1 MDCKNVIA
9 RSEATKQ
16 SIFHSSLFILPILA
30 FCASF
35 ALADDDFDLPDDVQ
49 KAEVPANAEEITDG
63 PVNFAPIEET
73 TTSEPAPANNSPEN
87 ISSKKVA
94 PAASAKSDSSY
105 KEKKKRTPLNSK
117 SAKAIADSYLP
128 PPPEEPPVTA
138 KPAVKSESKPKVEQ
152 KAPVAEASVTDVPA
166 AFKEH
171 LIPEELDRPLRVG
184 IYTGVKE
191 LFLKYQGETVRVT
204 PHGNMVR
211 FEADGNST
219 EDIAHEFN
227 SEDGGCL
234 AVAADKK
241 SLGKACYPGSI
252 MFRNTNGKLDAI
264 NSVDVEDYLRGV
276 IPYEI
281 GKLDSSRI
289 EALKAQAVA
298 ARTYAYKHFNS
309 RESVGFDV
317 YADTKDQVYKG
328 LESATPLTDAAV
340 KATAGVVMTYGGEFI
355 IAYYHSTCGG
365 VTETLATWNRADLP
379 YLKSVPDMRPNGKPW
394 CDESSY
400 IKWERRFADKEIAK
414 LFKTN
419 ATEAKA
425 VFGSTNG
432 KDFKK
437 VKSIKIK
444 DKLKS
449 GRIMTLRVETDKG
462 YFDVLTDRTRWLFKK
477 AGTILPSSFFTVK
490 KEGKEWVVTG
500 TGFGHGVGMC
510 QMGVR
515 ARAQAGQSYQEILS
529 HYYQGITLEKF
540 DR

>member
-16 SIFHSSLFILPILA
+16 SIFHSSLFILPILV

-35 ALADDDFDLPDDVQ
+35 AFADYDFDLPDDVQ
-49 KAEVPANAEEITDG
+49 KAEVPASVEDVADI
-63 PVNFAPIEET
+63 PVNFAPIEAT
-73 TTSEPAPANNSPEN
+73 STTSEPE
-87 ISSKKVA
+87 SSDKT
-94 PAASAKSDSSY
+94 SA
-105 KEKKKRTPLNSK
+105 T
-117 SAKAIADSYLP
+117 ADSLDGFRRHDSGSWNT
-128 PPPEEPPVTA
+128 EETSQD
-138 KPAVKSESKPKVEQ
+138 KPA
-152 KAPVAEASVTDVPA
+152 T
-166 AFKEH
+166 FKEH
-171 LIPEELDRPLRVG
+171 PIPEELNRPLRVG
-184 IYTGVKE
+184 IFTGVKE
-191 LFLKYQGETVRVT
+191 LYFKYQGETVHVT
-204 PHGNMVR
+204 VSRNKVK
-211 FEADGNST
+211 FEAGGNST
-219 EDIAHEFN
+219 EDISREFN
-227 SEDGGCL
+227 SDEGGCL
-234 AVAADKK
+234 AVAADSKT
-241 SLGKACYPGSI
+241 LGKACYPGSI
-252 MFRNTNGKLDAI
+252 LFRNTNGKLDAI

-276 IPYEI
+276 VPYEI

-340 KATAGVVMTYGGEFI
+340 KATAGVVMTYGGDFI

-365 VTETLATWNRADLP
+365 ITETLATWNRADLP
-379 YLKSVPDMRPNGKPW
+379 YLKSVPDRRPNGKPW

-400 IKWERRFADKEIAK
+400 TTWERRFADKKIVK
-414 LFKTN
+414 LFKAN
-419 ATEAKA
+419 ASEAKA
-425 VFGSTNG
+425 TFSSANG
-432 KDFKK
+432 ADFKK
-437 VKSIKIK
+437 IKSIKIK

-462 YFDVLTDRTRWLFKK
+462 HFDVLTDRTRWLFKK

-490 KEGKEWVVTG
+490 KEGREWVLTG

>member
-1 MDCKNVIA
+1 MSKLP
-9 RSEATKQ
+9 
-16 SIFHSSLFILPILA
+16 LF
-30 FCASF
+30 F
-35 ALADDDFDLPDDVQ
+35 ALTLGISAAFADDDFDLPDDVQ
-49 KAEVPANAEEITDG
+49 QAEVPASAEDVPEG

-73 TTSEPAPANNSPEN
+73 TTSEPAPADNSSEEN
-87 ISSKKVA
+87 VPAKIA
-94 PAASAKSDSSY
+94 PAKSETSQKD
-105 KEKKKRTPLNSK
+105 KMKRTPLNNR
-117 SAKAIADSYLP
+117 SAKDIVDSYLP
-128 PPPEEPPVTA
+128 PPPPEEPPATA
-138 KPAVKSESKPKVEQ
+138 KPAVQSENSPKVDQ
-152 KAPVAEASVTDVPA
+152 NAQAIDTPA

-171 LIPEELDRPLRVG
+171 LIPEDLDRPLRVA
-184 IYTGVKE
+184 IFTGVKE
-191 LFLKYQGETVRVT
+191 LYIKYQGETVRVT
-204 PHGNMVR
+204 PRGNMVR

-227 SEDGGCL
+227 SEDNSCL
-234 AVAADKK
+234 AVAPDTK
-241 SLGKACYPGSI
+241 SLGKACYPGSV

-276 IPYEI
+276 VPYEI

-298 ARTYAYKHFNS
+298 ARTYAYKHMGS
-309 RESVGFDV
+309 REGMGFDV

-328 LESATPLTDAAV
+328 LESATPWTDAAV

-355 IAYYHSTCGG
+355 TAYYHSTCGG

-379 YLKSVPDMRPNGKPW
+379 YLKSLPDKRPNGKPW

-400 IKWERRFADKEIAK
+400 IKWERRYADKEIVK
-414 LFKTN
+414 LFKAN
-419 ATEAKA
+419 VTEAKA
-425 VFGSTNG
+425 TFSTANG

-437 VKSIKIK
+437 VKSIAIK

-449 GRIMTLRVETDKG
+449 GRILTLRVETDKG
-462 YFDVLTDRTRWLFKK
+462 HFDIQTDRTRWLFKK

-490 KEGKEWVVTG
+490 KEGKEWVLTG

>member
-1 MDCKNVIA
+1 MSFKLP
-9 RSEATKQ
+9 
-16 SIFHSSLFILPILA
+16 LFFALTFGI
-30 FCASF
+30 SF

-49 KAEVPANAEEITDG
+49 SAEVPATVEDIPEG

-73 TTSEPAPANNSPEN
+73 TTGTEN
-87 ISSKKVA
+87 TADTASSKKANVKTES
-94 PAASAKSDSSY
+94 PKAKEPVPQA
-105 KEKKKRTPLNSK
+105 KQNKPLPVKNK
-117 SAKAIADSYLP
+117 SAKDIADSYLP
-128 PPPEEPPVTA
+128 PMPEAPAVPA
-138 KPAVKSESKPKVEQ
+138 KPATPAK
-152 KAPVAEASVTDVPA
+152 PA
-166 AFKEH
+166 ATTVTSSATNDTVRFEDMQ
-171 LIPEELDRPLRVG
+171 IPEDLNRPLRVG
-184 IYTGVKE
+184 IFTGVKE
-191 LFLKYQGETVRVT
+191 LYINYQGVT
-204 PHGNMVR
+204 PRGNMVR

-234 AVAADKK
+234 AVAPDKK
-241 SLGKACYPGSI
+241 SLGRACYPGSV
-252 MFRNTNGKLDAI
+252 MFRTTNGKLDAI

-309 RESVGFDV
+309 RESMGFDV

-379 YLKSVPDMRPNGKPW
+379 YLKSVPDKRPNGKPW

-400 IKWERRFADKEIAK
+400 TKWERRFADKEIAK

-425 VFGSTNG
+425 TFSTADG

-444 DKLKS
+444 DNLKS
-449 GRIMTLRVETDKG
+449 GRILTLRVETDKG
-462 YFDVLTDRTRWLFKK
+462 HFDVQTDRTRWLFKK

-490 KEGKEWVVTG
+490 KEGKEWVLTG

-540 DR
+540 ER

>member
-16 SIFHSSLFILPILA
+16 SIFHSSLFILPILV

-35 ALADDDFDLPDDVQ
+35 AFADYDFDLPDDVQ
-49 KAEVPANAEEITDG
+49 KAEVPASVEDVADI
-63 PVNFAPIEET
+63 PVNFAPIEAT
-73 TTSEPAPANNSPEN
+73 STTSEPE
-87 ISSKKVA
+87 
-94 PAASAKSDSSY
+94 SSY
-105 KEKKKRTPLNSK
+105 KT
-117 SAKAIADSYLP
+117 SATADSLDGFRRHDSGSWNT
-128 PPPEEPPVTA
+128 EETSQD
-138 KPAVKSESKPKVEQ
+138 KPA
-152 KAPVAEASVTDVPA
+152 T
-166 AFKEH
+166 FKEH
-171 LIPEELDRPLRVG
+171 PIPEELNRPLRVG
-184 IYTGVKE
+184 IFTGVKE
-191 LFLKYQGETVRVT
+191 LYFKYQGETVHVT
-204 PHGNMVR
+204 VSRNKVK
-211 FEADGNST
+211 FEAGGNST
-219 EDIAHEFN
+219 EDISREFN
-227 SEDGGCL
+227 SDEGGCL
-234 AVAADKK
+234 AVAADTKT
-241 SLGKACYPGSI
+241 LGKACYPGSI
-252 MFRNTNGKLDAI
+252 LFRNTNGKLDAI

-276 IPYEI
+276 VPYEI

-365 VTETLATWNRADLP
+365 ITETLATWNRADLP
-379 YLKSVPDMRPNGKPW
+379 YLKSVPDRRPNGKPW

-400 IKWERRFADKEIAK
+400 TTWERRFADKKIVK
-414 LFKTN
+414 LFKAN
-419 ATEAKA
+419 ASEAKA
-425 VFGSTNG
+425 TFSSANG
-432 KDFKK
+432 ADFKK
-437 VKSIKIK
+437 IKSIKIK

-462 YFDVLTDRTRWLFKK
+462 HFDVLTDRTRWLFKK

-490 KEGKEWVVTG
+490 KEGKEWVLTG

>member
-49 KAEVPANAEEITDG
+49 KAEVPANAEDIPEG
-63 PVNFAPIEET
+63 PINFAPIEET
-73 TTSEPAPANNSPEN
+73 TTSEPAPASNRPEN
-87 ISSKKVA
+87 VNSKNINSRKIA
-94 PAASAKSDSSY
+94 PTTSAKSDTSY
-105 KEKKKRTPLNSK
+105 KEKKTHTPLNNR
-117 SAKAIADSYLP
+117 SAKAIVDSYLP
-128 PPPEEPPVTA
+128 VADEP
-138 KPAVKSESKPKVEQ
+138 
-152 KAPVAEASVTDVPA
+152 VTDVPA
-166 AFKEH
+166 TFKEH
-171 LIPEELDRPLRVG
+171 LIPEELNRPLRVG

-191 LFLKYQGETVRVT
+191 LYLKYQGETVRVT

-379 YLKSVPDMRPNGKPW
+379 YLKSVPDKRPNGKPW

-414 LFKTN
+414 LFKAN
-419 ATEAKA
+419 ANEAKA

>member
-16 SIFHSSLFILPILA
+16 SIFHSSLFILPILV

-35 ALADDDFDLPDDVQ
+35 AFADYDFDLPDDVQ
-49 KAEVPANAEEITDG
+49 KAEVPASVEDVADI
-63 PVNFAPIEET
+63 PVNFAPIEATST
-73 TTSEPAPANNSPEN
+73 TCEPESSDKTSA
-87 ISSKKVA
+87 
-94 PAASAKSDSSY
+94 
-105 KEKKKRTPLNSK
+105 T
-117 SAKAIADSYLP
+117 ADSLDGFRRHDSGSWNT
-128 PPPEEPPVTA
+128 EETSQD
-138 KPAVKSESKPKVEQ
+138 KPA
-152 KAPVAEASVTDVPA
+152 T
-166 AFKEH
+166 FKEH
-171 LIPEELDRPLRVG
+171 PIPEELNRPLRVG
-184 IYTGVKE
+184 IFTGVKE
-191 LFLKYQGETVRVT
+191 LYFKYQGETVHVT
-204 PHGNMVR
+204 VSRNKVK
-211 FEADGNST
+211 FEAGGNST
-219 EDIAHEFN
+219 EDISREFN
-227 SEDGGCL
+227 SDEGGCL
-234 AVAADKK
+234 AVAADTKT
-241 SLGKACYPGSI
+241 LGKACYPGSI
-252 MFRNTNGKLDAI
+252 LFRNTNGKLDVI

-276 IPYEI
+276 VPYEI

-365 VTETLATWNRADLP
+365 ITETLATWNRADLP
-379 YLKSVPDMRPNGKPW
+379 YLKSVPDRRPNGKPW
-394 CDESSY
+394 CNESSY
-400 IKWERRFADKEIAK
+400 TTWERRFADKKIVK
-414 LFKTN
+414 LFKAN
-419 ATEAKA
+419 ASEAKA
-425 VFGSTNG
+425 TFSSANG
-432 KDFKK
+432 ADFKK
-437 VKSIKIK
+437 IKSIKIK

-462 YFDVLTDRTRWLFKK
+462 HFDVLTDRTRWLFKK
-477 AGTILPSSFFTVK
+477 VGTILPSSFFTVK
-490 KEGKEWVVTG
+490 KEGKEWVLTG

>member
-1 MDCKNVIA
+1 MSFKVPL
-9 RSEATKQ
+9 
-16 SIFHSSLFILPILA
+16 IFA
-30 FCASF
+30 FTLGFSA

-49 KAEVPANAEEITDG
+49 KTEVPANAEDISDG
-63 PVNFAPIEET
+63 PVNFAPIEATTTE
-73 TTSEPAPANNSPEN
+73 TTSEAPA
-87 ISSKKVA
+87 K
-94 PAASAKSDSSY
+94 
-105 KEKKKRTPLNSK
+105 PLPVKNK
-117 SAKAIADSYLP
+117 SAKDIAKSYLP
-128 PPPEEPPVTA
+128 PVPEEKPVQGG
-138 KPAVKSESKPKVEQ
+138 KHPLKQVQGDV
-152 KAPVAEASVTDVPA
+152 SVQNPNEEDKPA
-166 AFKEH
+166 AFKAH
-171 LIPEELDRPLRVG
+171 QIPDDLDRPLRVG
-184 IYTGVKE
+184 IFTGVKE
-191 LFLKYQGETVRVT
+191 LYLKYQGETVHVT
-204 PHGNMVR
+204 PHGKMVR

-241 SLGKACYPGSI
+241 SLGRACYPGSV
-252 MFRNTNGKLDAI
+252 MFRTTNGKLDAI

-309 RESVGFDV
+309 RESMGFDV
-317 YADTKDQVYKG
+317 FADTKDQVYKG

-340 KATAGVVMTYGGEFI
+340 KATTGVVMTYGGEFI

-365 VTETLATWNRADLP
+365 VTETLATWNRPDVP
-379 YLKSVPDMRPNGKPW
+379 YLHSKPDLRPNGKPW

-400 IKWERRFADKEIAK
+400 IKWERRFADKEIVK
-414 LFKTN
+414 LLKAN
-419 ATEAKA
+419 AVEAKA
-425 VFGSTNG
+425 TFSVATG

-444 DKLKS
+444 DKLNS

-462 YFDVLTDRTRWLFKK
+462 HFDVLTDRTRWLFKK
-477 AGTILPSSFFTVK
+477 AGTILPSSFFTIK
-490 KEGKEWVVTG
+490 KEGKEWVLTG

-540 DR
+540 ER

>member
-1 MDCKNVIA
+1 MSFKLPL
-9 RSEATKQ
+9 
-16 SIFHSSLFILPILA
+16 IFAFTLGISSA
-30 FCASF
+30 F
-35 ALADDDFDLPDDVQ
+35 ADDDFDLPDDVQ
-49 KAEVPANAEEITDG
+49 KAEVPANAEDITDA
-63 PVNFAPIEET
+63 PVNFAPIEATTTE
-73 TTSEPAPANNSPEN
+73 TTSEAPAKPFPVKN
-87 ISSKKVA
+87 
-94 PAASAKSDSSY
+94 
-105 KEKKKRTPLNSK
+105 K
-117 SAKAIADSYLP
+117 SAKDIAESYLP
-128 PPPEEPPVTA
+128 PIPEE
-138 KPAVKSESKPKVEQ
+138 KPAQGGKQTLKQVQ
-152 KAPVAEASVTDVPA
+152 GDVRGQDQDDGDKPA
-166 AFKEH
+166 AFKAH
-171 LIPEELDRPLRVG
+171 QIPEDLDRPLRVG

-191 LFLKYQGETVRVT
+191 LYLKYQGETVRVT
-204 PHGNMVR
+204 PHGKMVR

-252 MFRNTNGKLDAI
+252 MFRTTNGKLDAI

-309 RESVGFDV
+309 RESMGFDV
-317 YADTKDQVYKG
+317 FADTKDQVYKG

-340 KATAGVVMTYGGEFI
+340 KATAGVVMTYDDEFI

-365 VTETLATWNRADLP
+365 VTETLATWNRPDVP
-379 YLKSVPDMRPNGKPW
+379 YLQSKPDKRPNGKPW

-400 IKWERRFADKEIAK
+400 IKWERRFADKEIVK
-414 LFKTN
+414 LFKAN
-419 ATEAKA
+419 AVEAKA
-425 VFGSTNG
+425 TFSAATG

-477 AGTILPSSFFTVK
+477 AGTILPSSFFTIK
-490 KEGKEWVVTG
+490 KEGKEWVLTG

-540 DR
+540 ER

>member
-49 KAEVPANAEEITDG
+49 KAEVPASAEEITDG

-138 KPAVKSESKPKVEQ
+138 KPAVKSESKPKGEQ

-379 YLKSVPDMRPNGKPW
+379 YLKSVPDMRPNGKLW

-414 LFKTN
+414 LFKAN

-462 YFDVLTDRTRWLFKK
+462 FFDVLTDRTRWLFKK

>member
-16 SIFHSSLFILPILA
+16 SIFHSSLFILPILV

-35 ALADDDFDLPDDVQ
+35 AFADYDFDLPDDVQ
-49 KAEVPANAEEITDG
+49 KAEVPASVEDVADI
-63 PVNFAPIEET
+63 PVNFAPIEAT
-73 TTSEPAPANNSPEN
+73 STTSEPE
-87 ISSKKVA
+87 SSDKT
-94 PAASAKSDSSY
+94 SA
-105 KEKKKRTPLNSK
+105 T
-117 SAKAIADSYLP
+117 ADSLDGFRRHDSGSWNT
-128 PPPEEPPVTA
+128 EETSQD
-138 KPAVKSESKPKVEQ
+138 KPA
-152 KAPVAEASVTDVPA
+152 T
-166 AFKEH
+166 FKEH
-171 LIPEELDRPLRVG
+171 PIPEELNRPLRVG
-184 IYTGVKE
+184 IFTGVKE
-191 LFLKYQGETVRVT
+191 LYFKYQGETVHVT
-204 PHGNMVR
+204 VSRNKVK
-211 FEADGNST
+211 FEAGGNST
-219 EDIAHEFN
+219 EDISREFN
-227 SEDGGCL
+227 SDEGGCL
-234 AVAADKK
+234 AVAADTKT
-241 SLGKACYPGSI
+241 LGKACYPGSI
-252 MFRNTNGKLDAI
+252 LFRNTNGKLDAI

-276 IPYEI
+276 VPYEI

-340 KATAGVVMTYGGEFI
+340 KATAGVVMTYGGDFI

-365 VTETLATWNRADLP
+365 ITETLATWNRADLP
-379 YLKSVPDMRPNGKPW
+379 YLKSVPDRRPNGKPW
-394 CDESSY
+394 CDGSSY
-400 IKWERRFADKEIAK
+400 TTWERRFADKKIVK
-414 LFKTN
+414 LFKAN
-419 ATEAKA
+419 ASEAKA
-425 VFGSTNG
+425 TFSSANG
-432 KDFKK
+432 ADFKK
-437 VKSIKIK
+437 IKSIKIK

-462 YFDVLTDRTRWLFKK
+462 HFDVLTDRTRWLFKK

-490 KEGKEWVVTG
+490 KEGREWVLTG

>member
-1 MDCKNVIA
+1 MFKREKMDCKKHNLA
-9 RSEATKQ
+9 AFMLETMRKSNPFFFFP
-16 SIFHSSLFILPILA
+16 IFI

-35 ALADDDFDLPDDVQ
+35 AFADDDFDLPDDVQ
-49 KAEVPANAEEITDG
+49 KAEVPANAEDIPEG
-63 PVNFAPIEET
+63 PINFAPIEET
-73 TTSEPAPANNSPEN
+73 TTSEPAPASNRPEN
-87 ISSKKVA
+87 VNSRKIA
-94 PAASAKSDSSY
+94 PATSAKSDTSY
-105 KEKKKRTPLNSK
+105 KEKKTHTPLNNR
-117 SAKAIADSYLP
+117 SAKAIVDSYLP
-128 PPPEEPPVTA
+128 VADEP
-138 KPAVKSESKPKVEQ
+138 
-152 KAPVAEASVTDVPA
+152 VTDVPA
-166 AFKEH
+166 TFKEH

-191 LFLKYQGETVRVT
+191 LYLKYQGETVRVT

-309 RESVGFDV
+309 RETVGFDV

-379 YLKSVPDMRPNGKPW
+379 YLKSVPDKRPNGKPW

-400 IKWERRFADKEIAK
+400 IKWERRFTDKEIAK
-414 LFKTN
+414 LFKAN
-419 ATEAKA
+419 ANEAKA

>member
-16 SIFHSSLFILPILA
+16 SIFHSSLFILPILV

-35 ALADDDFDLPDDVQ
+35 AFADYDFDLPDDVQ
-49 KAEVPANAEEITDG
+49 KAEVPASVEDVADI
-63 PVNFAPIEET
+63 PVNFAPIEAT
-73 TTSEPAPANNSPEN
+73 STTSEPE
-87 ISSKKVA
+87 SSDKT
-94 PAASAKSDSSY
+94 SA
-105 KEKKKRTPLNSK
+105 T
-117 SAKAIADSYLP
+117 ADSLDGFRRHDSGSWNT
-128 PPPEEPPVTA
+128 EETSQD
-138 KPAVKSESKPKVEQ
+138 KPA
-152 KAPVAEASVTDVPA
+152 T
-166 AFKEH
+166 FKEH
-171 LIPEELDRPLRVG
+171 PIPEELNRPLRVG
-184 IYTGVKE
+184 IFTGVKE
-191 LFLKYQGETVRVT
+191 LYFKYQGETVHVT
-204 PHGNMVR
+204 VSRNKVK
-211 FEADGNST
+211 FEAGGNST
-219 EDIAHEFN
+219 EDISREFN
-227 SEDGGCL
+227 SDEGGCL
-234 AVAADKK
+234 AVAADTKT
-241 SLGKACYPGSI
+241 LGKACYPGSI
-252 MFRNTNGKLDAI
+252 LFRNTNGKLDAI

-276 IPYEI
+276 VPYEI

-328 LESATPLTDAAV
+328 IESATPLTDAAV
-340 KATAGVVMTYGGEFI
+340 KATAGVVMTYGGDFI

-365 VTETLATWNRADLP
+365 ITETLATWNRADLP
-379 YLKSVPDMRPNGKPW
+379 YLKSVPDRRPNGKPW

-400 IKWERRFADKEIAK
+400 TTWERRFADKKIVK
-414 LFKTN
+414 LFKAN
-419 ATEAKA
+419 ASEAKA
-425 VFGSTNG
+425 TFSSANG
-432 KDFKK
+432 ADFKK
-437 VKSIKIK
+437 IKSIKIK

-462 YFDVLTDRTRWLFKK
+462 HFDVLTDRTRWLFKK

-490 KEGKEWVVTG
+490 KEGREWVLTG

>member
-16 SIFHSSLFILPILA
+16 SIFHSSLFILPILV

-35 ALADDDFDLPDDVQ
+35 AFADYDFDLPDDVQ
-49 KAEVPANAEEITDG
+49 KAEVPASVEDVADI
-63 PVNFAPIEET
+63 PVNFAPIEAT
-73 TTSEPAPANNSPEN
+73 STTSEPE
-87 ISSKKVA
+87 SSDKT
-94 PAASAKSDSSY
+94 SA
-105 KEKKKRTPLNSK
+105 T
-117 SAKAIADSYLP
+117 ADSLDGFRRHDSGSWNT
-128 PPPEEPPVTA
+128 EETSQD
-138 KPAVKSESKPKVEQ
+138 KPA
-152 KAPVAEASVTDVPA
+152 T
-166 AFKEH
+166 FKEH
-171 LIPEELDRPLRVG
+171 PIPEELNRPLRVG
-184 IYTGVKE
+184 IFTGVKE
-191 LFLKYQGETVRVT
+191 LYFKYQGETVHVT
-204 PHGNMVR
+204 VSRNKVK
-211 FEADGNST
+211 FEAGGNST
-219 EDIAHEFN
+219 EDISREFN
-227 SEDGGCL
+227 SDEGGCL
-234 AVAADKK
+234 AVAADTKT
-241 SLGKACYPGSI
+241 LGKACYPGSI
-252 MFRNTNGKLDAI
+252 LFRNTNGKLDAI

-276 IPYEI
+276 VPYEI

-365 VTETLATWNRADLP
+365 ITETLATWNRADLP
-379 YLKSVPDMRPNGKPW
+379 YLKSVPDRRPNGKPW

-400 IKWERRFADKEIAK
+400 TTWERRFADKKIVK
-414 LFKTN
+414 LFKAN
-419 ATEAKA
+419 ASEAKA
-425 VFGSTNG
+425 TFSSANG
-432 KDFKK
+432 ADFKK
-437 VKSIKIK
+437 IKSIKITE
-444 DKLKS
+444 KLKS

-462 YFDVLTDRTRWLFKK
+462 HFDVLTDRTRWLFKK

-490 KEGKEWVVTG
+490 KDGREWVLTG

>member
-9 RSEATKQ
+9 S
-16 SIFHSSLFILPILA
+16 LPILA

-49 KAEVPANAEEITDG
+49 KAEVPASAEEITDG

-340 KATAGVVMTYGGEFI
+340 KATAGVVMTYDGEFI

-379 YLKSVPDMRPNGKPW
+379 YLKSVPDMRPNGK
-394 CDESSY
+394 
-400 IKWERRFADKEIAK
+400 RFADKEIAK
-414 LFKTN
+414 LFKAN
-419 ATEAKA
+419 VTEAKA

-515 ARAQAGQSYQEILS
+515 APGNHSGKIRSVKRWKAPPTSRCSL
-529 HYYQGITLEKF
+529 
-540 DR
+540 

>member
-1 MDCKNVIA
+1 MSFKYP
-9 RSEATKQ
+9 
-16 SIFHSSLFILPILA
+16 LFFA
-30 FCASF
+30 FTLGISVAF
-35 ALADDDFDLPDDVQ
+35 ADDDFDLPDDVQ
-49 KAEVPANAEEITDG
+49 KAEVPASVEDIADG
-63 PVNFAPIEET
+63 PINFAPIEAT
-73 TTSEPAPANNSPEN
+73 TTSEPVSQVEKN
-87 ISSKKVA
+87 IRD
-94 PAASAKSDSSY
+94 DSSTKGQDHNGK
-105 KEKKKRTPLNSK
+105 KESSTTAAKKSPLQNQ
-117 SAKAIADSYLP
+117 
-128 PPPEEPPVTA
+128 
-138 KPAVKSESKPKVEQ
+138 EQ
-152 KAPVAEASVTDVPA
+152 DKPA

-171 LIPEELDRPLRVG
+171 QIPEELNRPLRVG
-184 IYTGVKE
+184 IFTGVKE
-191 LFLKYQGETVRVT
+191 LFFKFQGETVHVT
-204 PHGNMVR
+204 ATKNKVK
-211 FEADGNST
+211 FEAGGNST
-219 EDIAHEFN
+219 EDISREFN

-234 AVAADKK
+234 AVAPDTKT
-241 SLGKACYPGSI
+241 LGKACYPGSLL
-252 MFRNTNGKLDAI
+252 FRNTNGKLDVV

-276 IPYEI
+276 VPYEI

-309 RESVGFDV
+309 RESMGFDV
-317 YADTKDQVYKG
+317 FADTKDQVYKG

-365 VTETLATWNRADLP
+365 ITETLATWNREDLP
-379 YLKSVPDMRPNGKPW
+379 YLKSVPDKRPDGKPW

-414 LFKTN
+414 LFKSN
-419 ATEAKA
+419 VSEAKA
-425 VFGSTNG
+425 TFSEPKGA
-432 KDFKK
+432 DFKK

-449 GRIMTLRVETDKG
+449 GRILTLRVETDKG
-462 YFDVLTDRTRWLFKK
+462 HFDVLTDRTRWLFKK

-490 KEGKEWVVTG
+490 KDGKEWVLTG

>member
-16 SIFHSSLFILPILA
+16 SIFHSSLFILPILV

-35 ALADDDFDLPDDVQ
+35 AFADYDFDLPDDVQ
-49 KAEVPANAEEITDG
+49 KAEVPASVEDVADI
-63 PVNFAPIEET
+63 PVNFAPIEAT
-73 TTSEPAPANNSPEN
+73 STTSEPE
-87 ISSKKVA
+87 SSDKT
-94 PAASAKSDSSY
+94 SA
-105 KEKKKRTPLNSK
+105 T
-117 SAKAIADSYLP
+117 ADSLDGFRRHDSGSWNT
-128 PPPEEPPVTA
+128 EETSQD
-138 KPAVKSESKPKVEQ
+138 KPA
-152 KAPVAEASVTDVPA
+152 T
-166 AFKEH
+166 FKEH
-171 LIPEELDRPLRVG
+171 TIPEELNRPLRVG
-184 IYTGVKE
+184 IFTGVKE
-191 LFLKYQGETVRVT
+191 LYFKYQGETVHVT
-204 PHGNMVR
+204 VSRNKVK
-211 FEADGNST
+211 FEAGGNST
-219 EDIAHEFN
+219 EDISREFN
-227 SEDGGCL
+227 SDEGGCL
-234 AVAADKK
+234 AVAADTKT
-241 SLGKACYPGSI
+241 LGKACYPGSI
-252 MFRNTNGKLDAI
+252 LFRNTNGKLDAI

-276 IPYEI
+276 VPYEI

-340 KATAGVVMTYGGEFI
+340 KATAGVVMTYGGDFI

-365 VTETLATWNRADLP
+365 ITETLATWNRADLP
-379 YLKSVPDMRPNGKPW
+379 YLKSVPDRRPNGKPW

-400 IKWERRFADKEIAK
+400 TTWERRFADKKIVK
-414 LFKTN
+414 LFKAN
-419 ATEAKA
+419 ASEAKA
-425 VFGSTNG
+425 TFSSANG
-432 KDFKK
+432 ADFKK
-437 VKSIKIK
+437 IKSIKIK

-462 YFDVLTDRTRWLFKK
+462 HFDVLTDRTRWLFKK

-490 KEGKEWVVTG
+490 KEGKEWVLTG

>member
-16 SIFHSSLFILPILA
+16 SIFHSSLFILPILV

-35 ALADDDFDLPDDVQ
+35 AFADYDFDLPDDVQ
-49 KAEVPANAEEITDG
+49 KAEVPASVEDVADI
-63 PVNFAPIEET
+63 PVNFAPIEATST
-73 TTSEPAPANNSPEN
+73 TCEPESTDKTSA
-87 ISSKKVA
+87 
-94 PAASAKSDSSY
+94 
-105 KEKKKRTPLNSK
+105 T
-117 SAKAIADSYLP
+117 ADSLDGFRRHDSGSWNT
-128 PPPEEPPVTA
+128 EETSQD
-138 KPAVKSESKPKVEQ
+138 KPA
-152 KAPVAEASVTDVPA
+152 T
-166 AFKEH
+166 FKEH
-171 LIPEELDRPLRVG
+171 PIPEELNRPLRVG
-184 IYTGVKE
+184 IFTGVKE
-191 LFLKYQGETVRVT
+191 LYFKYQGETVHVT
-204 PHGNMVR
+204 VSRNKVK
-211 FEADGNST
+211 FEAGGNST
-219 EDIAHEFN
+219 EDISREFN
-227 SEDGGCL
+227 SDEGGCL
-234 AVAADKK
+234 AVAADTKT
-241 SLGKACYPGSI
+241 LGKACYPGSI
-252 MFRNTNGKLDAI
+252 LVRNTDGKRDAI

-276 IPYEI
+276 VPYEI

-340 KATAGVVMTYGGEFI
+340 KATAGVVMTYGGDFI

-365 VTETLATWNRADLP
+365 ITETLATWNRADLP
-379 YLKSVPDMRPNGKPW
+379 YLKSVPDRRPNGKPW

-400 IKWERRFADKEIAK
+400 TTWERRFADKKIVK
-414 LFKTN
+414 LFKAN
-419 ATEAKA
+419 ASEAKA
-425 VFGSTNG
+425 TFSSANG
-432 KDFKK
+432 ADFKK
-437 VKSIKIK
+437 IKSIKIK

-462 YFDVLTDRTRWLFKK
+462 HFDVLTDRTRWLFKK

-490 KEGKEWVVTG
+490 KEGKEWVLTG

>member
-1 MDCKNVIA
+1 MHFRLSA
-9 RSEATKQ
+9 
-16 SIFHSSLFILPILA
+16 ILA
-30 FCASF
+30 LSIGISAAF
-35 ALADDDFDLPDDVQ
+35 ADDDFGLPDDVQ
-49 KAEVPANAEEITDG
+49 STEV
-63 PVNFAPIEET
+63 VRFVPIEAT
-73 TTSEPAPANNSPEN
+73 TTVTTD
-87 ISSKKVA
+87 SSKKEN
-94 PAASAKSDSSY
+94 PDSPSRGPLPLSSKAASGDWQV
-105 KEKKKRTPLNSK
+105 R
-117 SAKAIADSYLP
+117 DD
-128 PPPEEPPVTA
+128 
-138 KPAVKSESKPKVEQ
+138 KSEKVQEE
-152 KAPVAEASVTDVPA
+152 KPA

-171 LIPEELDRPLRVG
+171 QIPEELNRPLRVG
-184 IYTGVKE
+184 IFTGVKE
-191 LFLKYQGETVRVT
+191 LYFKYQGETVHVT
-204 PHGNMVR
+204 ASKNKVK
-211 FEADGNST
+211 FEAGGNST
-219 EDIAHEFN
+219 EDISREFN
-227 SEDGGCL
+227 SEEGGCL
-234 AVAADKK
+234 AVAPDTKT
-241 SLGKACYPGSI
+241 LGKACYPGSI
-252 MFRNTNGKLDAI
+252 LFRNTNGKLDAI

-276 IPYEI
+276 VPYEI

-309 RESVGFDV
+309 REAVGFDV
-317 YADTKDQVYKG
+317 FADTKDQVYKG

-365 VTETLATWNRADLP
+365 ITETLATWNRADLP
-379 YLKSVPDMRPNGKPW
+379 YLKSVPDRRPNGKPW

-400 IKWERRFADKEIAK
+400 TKWERRFADKEIVK
-414 LFKTN
+414 LFKAN
-419 ATEAKA
+419 IVEAKA
-425 VFGSTNG
+425 TFSSANG

-437 VKSIKIK
+437 IKSIKIK

-449 GRIMTLRVETDKG
+449 ERIMTLRVETDKG
-462 YFDVLTDRTRWLFKK
+462 HFDVLTDRTRWLFKK

-490 KEGKEWVVTG
+490 KEGKEWVLTG

>member
-16 SIFHSSLFILPILA
+16 SIFHSSLFILPILV

-35 ALADDDFDLPDDVQ
+35 AFADYDFDLPDDVQ
-49 KAEVPANAEEITDG
+49 KAEVPASVEDVADI
-63 PVNFAPIEET
+63 PVNFAPIEATST
-73 TTSEPAPANNSPEN
+73 TCEPESSDKTSA
-87 ISSKKVA
+87 
-94 PAASAKSDSSY
+94 
-105 KEKKKRTPLNSK
+105 T
-117 SAKAIADSYLP
+117 ADSLDGFRRHDSGSWNT
-128 PPPEEPPVTA
+128 EETSQD
-138 KPAVKSESKPKVEQ
+138 KPA
-152 KAPVAEASVTDVPA
+152 T
-166 AFKEH
+166 FKEH
-171 LIPEELDRPLRVG
+171 PIPEELNRPLRVG
-184 IYTGVKE
+184 IFTGVKE
-191 LFLKYQGETVRVT
+191 LYFKYQGETVHVT
-204 PHGNMVR
+204 VSRNKVK
-211 FEADGNST
+211 FEAGGNST
-219 EDIAHEFN
+219 EDISREFN
-227 SEDGGCL
+227 SDEGGCL
-234 AVAADKK
+234 AVAADTKT
-241 SLGKACYPGSI
+241 LGKACYPGSI
-252 MFRNTNGKLDAI
+252 LFRNTNGKLDAI

-276 IPYEI
+276 VPYEI

-365 VTETLATWNRADLP
+365 ITETLATWNRADLP
-379 YLKSVPDMRPNGKPW
+379 YLKSVPDRRPNGKPW

-400 IKWERRFADKEIAK
+400 TTWERRFADKKIVK
-414 LFKTN
+414 LFKAN
-419 ATEAKA
+419 ASEAKA
-425 VFGSTNG
+425 TFSSANG
-432 KDFKK
+432 ADFKK
-437 VKSIKIK
+437 IKSIKIK

-462 YFDVLTDRTRWLFKK
+462 HFDVLTDRTRWLFKK

-490 KEGKEWVVTG
+490 KEGKEWVLTG

>member
-49 KAEVPANAEEITDG
+49 KAEVPASAEEVPEG
-63 PVNFAPIEET
+63 PINFAPIEET
-73 TTSEPAPANNSPEN
+73 TTSEPAPASSRPEN
-87 ISSKKVA
+87 VNSKKVV
-94 PAASAKSDSSY
+94 PAASAKSDTSY
-105 KEKKKRTPLNSK
+105 KEKKKRTPLNNR
-117 SAKAIADSYLP
+117 SAKAIVDSYLP
-128 PPPEEPPVTA
+128 VADEPVTD
-138 KPAVKSESKPKVEQ
+138 VHVTD
-152 KAPVAEASVTDVPA
+152 APVTDVPA

-191 LFLKYQGETVRVT
+191 LYLKYQGETVRVT

-241 SLGKACYPGSI
+241 SLGRACYPGSI

-379 YLKSVPDMRPNGKPW
+379 YLKSVPDRRPNGKPW

-414 LFKTN
+414 LFKAN
-419 ATEAKA
+419 ANEAKA
-425 VFGSTNG
+425 VFGSANG

-449 GRIMTLRVETDKG
+449 SRIMTLRVETDKG

>member
-49 KAEVPANAEEITDG
+49 KAEVPASAEEITDG

-211 FEADGNST
+211 FEAHHT
-219 EDIAHEFN
+219 I
-227 SEDGGCL
+227 
-234 AVAADKK
+234 
-241 SLGKACYPGSI
+241 SI
-252 MFRNTNGKLDAI
+252 N
-264 NSVDVEDYLRGV
+264 
-276 IPYEI
+276 
-281 GKLDSSRI
+281 
-289 EALKAQAVA
+289 
-298 ARTYAYKHFNS
+298 
-309 RESVGFDV
+309 
-317 YADTKDQVYKG
+317 
-328 LESATPLTDAAV
+328 
-340 KATAGVVMTYGGEFI
+340 
-355 IAYYHSTCGG
+355 
-365 VTETLATWNRADLP
+365 
-379 YLKSVPDMRPNGKPW
+379 
-394 CDESSY
+394 
-400 IKWERRFADKEIAK
+400 
-414 LFKTN
+414 
-419 ATEAKA
+419 
-425 VFGSTNG
+425 
-432 KDFKK
+432 
-437 VKSIKIK
+437 
-444 DKLKS
+444 
-449 GRIMTLRVETDKG
+449 
-462 YFDVLTDRTRWLFKK
+462 
-477 AGTILPSSFFTVK
+477 
-490 KEGKEWVVTG
+490 
-500 TGFGHGVGMC
+500 
-510 QMGVR
+510 
-515 ARAQAGQSYQEILS
+515 
-529 HYYQGITLEKF
+529 
-540 DR
+540 

>member
-16 SIFHSSLFILPILA
+16 SIFHSSLFILPILV

-35 ALADDDFDLPDDVQ
+35 AFADYDFDLPDDVQ
-49 KAEVPANAEEITDG
+49 KAEVPASVEDVADI
-63 PVNFAPIEET
+63 PVNFAPIEAT
-73 TTSEPAPANNSPEN
+73 STTSEPE
-87 ISSKKVA
+87 
-94 PAASAKSDSSY
+94 SSY
-105 KEKKKRTPLNSK
+105 KT
-117 SAKAIADSYLP
+117 SATADSLDGFRRHDSGSWNT
-128 PPPEEPPVTA
+128 EETSQD
-138 KPAVKSESKPKVEQ
+138 KPA
-152 KAPVAEASVTDVPA
+152 T
-166 AFKEH
+166 FKEH
-171 LIPEELDRPLRVG
+171 PIPEELNRPLRVG
-184 IYTGVKE
+184 IFTGVKE
-191 LFLKYQGETVRVT
+191 LYFKYQGETVHVT
-204 PHGNMVR
+204 VSRNKVK
-211 FEADGNST
+211 FEAGGNST
-219 EDIAHEFN
+219 EDISREFN
-227 SEDGGCL
+227 SDEGGCL
-234 AVAADKK
+234 AVAADTKT
-241 SLGKACYPGSI
+241 LGKACYPGSI
-252 MFRNTNGKLDAI
+252 LFRNTNGKLDAI

-276 IPYEI
+276 VPYEI

-365 VTETLATWNRADLP
+365 ITETLATWNRADLP
-379 YLKSVPDMRPNGKPW
+379 YLKSVPDRRPNGKPW

-400 IKWERRFADKEIAK
+400 TTWERRFADKKIVK
-414 LFKTN
+414 LFKAN
-419 ATEAKA
+419 ASEAKA
-425 VFGSTNG
+425 TFSSANG
-432 KDFKK
+432 ADFKK
-437 VKSIKIK
+437 IKSIKIK

-462 YFDVLTDRTRWLFKK
+462 HFDVLTDRTRWLFKK

-490 KEGKEWVVTG
+490 KEGREWVLTG

>member
-1 MDCKNVIA
+1 MFKREKMDCKKHNLA
-9 RSEATKQ
+9 AFMLETMRQ
-16 SIFHSSLFILPILA
+16 SNPFFFFPILVFCSISA
-30 FCASF
+30 FA
-35 ALADDDFDLPDDVQ
+35 ADDFDLPDDVQ
-49 KAEVPANAEEITDG
+49 KAEVPASVEDVADI
-63 PVNFAPIEET
+63 PVNFAPIEAT
-73 TTSEPAPANNSPEN
+73 TTGTADLSVKTTA
-87 ISSKKVA
+87 
-94 PAASAKSDSSY
+94 
-105 KEKKKRTPLNSK
+105 T
-117 SAKAIADSYLP
+117 ADSLDGFRRHDSGSRNT
-128 PPPEEPPVTA
+128 EETSQD
-138 KPAVKSESKPKVEQ
+138 KPA
-152 KAPVAEASVTDVPA
+152 T
-166 AFKEH
+166 FKEH
-171 LIPEELDRPLRVG
+171 PIPEELSRPLRVG
-184 IYTGVKE
+184 IFTGVKE
-191 LFLKYQGETVRVT
+191 LYFKYQGETVHVT
-204 PHGNMVR
+204 ASRNKVK
-211 FEADGNST
+211 FEAGGNST
-219 EDIAHEFN
+219 EDISREFN
-227 SEDGGCL
+227 SEEGGCL
-234 AVAADKK
+234 AVAPDTKT
-241 SLGKACYPGSI
+241 LGKACYPGSI
-252 MFRNTNGKLDAI
+252 LFRNTNGKLDAI

-276 IPYEI
+276 VPYEI

-340 KATAGVVMTYGGEFI
+340 KATAGVVMTYGGEFV

-365 VTETLATWNRADLP
+365 ITETLATWNRADLP
-379 YLKSVPDMRPNGKPW
+379 YLKSVPDRRPNGKPW

-400 IKWERRFADKEIAK
+400 TKWERRFADKEIVK
-414 LFKTN
+414 LFKAN
-419 ATEAKA
+419 VTEAKA
-425 VFGSTNG
+425 TFSSANG

-437 VKSIKIK
+437 IKSIKIK

-449 GRIMTLRVETDKG
+449 GRIMTLRIETDKG
-462 YFDVLTDRTRWLFKK
+462 HFDILTDRTRWLFKK

-490 KEGKEWVVTG
+490 KEGKEWVLTG

>member
-1 MDCKNVIA
+1 MDCQNVIA

-16 SIFHSSLFILPILA
+16 SIFHSSLFILPILV

-35 ALADDDFDLPDDVQ
+35 AFADYDFDLPDDVQ
-49 KAEVPANAEEITDG
+49 KAEVPASVEDVADI
-63 PVNFAPIEET
+63 PVNFAPIEAT
-73 TTSEPAPANNSPEN
+73 STTSEPE
-87 ISSKKVA
+87 
-94 PAASAKSDSSY
+94 SSY
-105 KEKKKRTPLNSK
+105 KT
-117 SAKAIADSYLP
+117 SATADSLDGFRRHDSGSWNT
-128 PPPEEPPVTA
+128 EETSQD
-138 KPAVKSESKPKVEQ
+138 KPA
-152 KAPVAEASVTDVPA
+152 T
-166 AFKEH
+166 FKEH
-171 LIPEELDRPLRVG
+171 PIPEELNRPLRVG
-184 IYTGVKE
+184 IFTGVKE
-191 LFLKYQGETVRVT
+191 LYFKYQGETVHVT
-204 PHGNMVR
+204 VSRNKVK
-211 FEADGNST
+211 FEAGGNST
-219 EDIAHEFN
+219 EDISREFN
-227 SEDGGCL
+227 SDEGGCL
-234 AVAADKK
+234 AVAADTKT
-241 SLGKACYPGSI
+241 LGKACYPGSI
-252 MFRNTNGKLDAI
+252 LFRNTNGKLDAI

-276 IPYEI
+276 VPYEI

-365 VTETLATWNRADLP
+365 ITETLATWNRADLP
-379 YLKSVPDMRPNGKPW
+379 YLKSVPDRRPNGKPW

-400 IKWERRFADKEIAK
+400 TTWERRFADKKIVK
-414 LFKTN
+414 LFKAN
-419 ATEAKA
+419 ASEAKA
-425 VFGSTNG
+425 TFSSANG
-432 KDFKK
+432 ADFKK
-437 VKSIKIK
+437 IKSIKIK

-462 YFDVLTDRTRWLFKK
+462 HFDVLTDRTRWLFKK

-490 KEGKEWVVTG
+490 KEGREWVLTG

>member
-16 SIFHSSLFILPILA
+16 SIFHSSLFILPILV

-35 ALADDDFDLPDDVQ
+35 AFADYDFDLPDDVQ
-49 KAEVPANAEEITDG
+49 KAEVPASVEDVADI
-63 PVNFAPIEET
+63 PVNFAPIEAT
-73 TTSEPAPANNSPEN
+73 STTSEPE
-87 ISSKKVA
+87 SSDKT
-94 PAASAKSDSSY
+94 SA
-105 KEKKKRTPLNSK
+105 T
-117 SAKAIADSYLP
+117 ADSLDGFRRHDSGSWNT
-128 PPPEEPPVTA
+128 EETSQD
-138 KPAVKSESKPKVEQ
+138 KPA
-152 KAPVAEASVTDVPA
+152 T
-166 AFKEH
+166 FKEH
-171 LIPEELDRPLRVG
+171 TIPEELNRPLRVG
-184 IYTGVKE
+184 IFTGVKE
-191 LFLKYQGETVRVT
+191 LYFKYQGETVHVT
-204 PHGNMVR
+204 VSRNKVK
-211 FEADGNST
+211 FEAGGNST
-219 EDIAHEFN
+219 EDISREFN
-227 SEDGGCL
+227 SDEGGCL
-234 AVAADKK
+234 AVAADTKT
-241 SLGKACYPGSI
+241 LGKACYPGSI
-252 MFRNTNGKLDAI
+252 LFRNTNGKLDAI

-276 IPYEI
+276 VPYEI

-365 VTETLATWNRADLP
+365 ITETLATWNRADLP
-379 YLKSVPDMRPNGKPW
+379 YLKSVPDRRPNGKPW

-400 IKWERRFADKEIAK
+400 TTWERRFADKKIVK
-414 LFKTN
+414 LFKAN
-419 ATEAKA
+419 ASEAKA
-425 VFGSTNG
+425 TFSSANG
-432 KDFKK
+432 ADFKK
-437 VKSIKIK
+437 IKSIKIT

-462 YFDVLTDRTRWLFKK
+462 HFDVLTDRTRWLFKK

-490 KEGKEWVVTG
+490 KEGREWVLTG

>member
-1 MDCKNVIA
+1 MSFKLPL
-9 RSEATKQ
+9 
-16 SIFHSSLFILPILA
+16 IFA
-30 FCASF
+30 FTLGLSAAF
-35 ALADDDFDLPDDVQ
+35 ADDDFDLPEDVQ
-49 KAEVPANAEEITDG
+49 KAEVPTSVEDVPDG
-63 PVNFAPIEET
+63 PVNFAPIEAT
-73 TTSEPAPANNSPEN
+73 TTSESAVEPSTSLRGANATKQSKASSNKDSVPNTNSQLGKEIPAKDEGKT
-87 ISSKKVA
+87 SKDAVT
-94 PAASAKSDSSY
+94 ASAENVRFDEDK
-105 KEKKKRTPLNSK
+105 
-117 SAKAIADSYLP
+117 
-128 PPPEEPPVTA
+128 
-138 KPAVKSESKPKVEQ
+138 
-152 KAPVAEASVTDVPA
+152 PA
-166 AFKEH
+166 AFKAH
-171 LIPEELDRPLRVG
+171 KIPEELDRPLRVG

-191 LFLKYQGETVRVT
+191 LYLLYQGETVHVT
-204 PHGNMVR
+204 PRGKMVR

-234 AVAADKK
+234 SVASDKK

-276 IPYEI
+276 VPYEI

-309 RESVGFDV
+309 RESMGFDV

-340 KATAGVVMTYGGEFI
+340 KATAGVVMTYNGEFI

-365 VTETLATWNRADLP
+365 VTETLATWNRPDLP
-379 YLKSVPDMRPNGKPW
+379 YLQSKPDKRPNGQPW

-414 LFKTN
+414 LFKSN
-419 ATEAKA
+419 ASEAKA
-425 VFGSTNG
+425 SFSEAKGA
-432 KDFKK
+432 DFKK

-449 GRIMTLRVETDKG
+449 GRILTLRVETDKG
-462 YFDVLTDRTRWLFKK
+462 HFDVQTDRTRWLFKK

-490 KEGKEWVVTG
+490 KEGKEWVLTG

-529 HYYQGITLEKF
+529 HYYPGITLEKF
-540 DR
+540 ER

>member
-16 SIFHSSLFILPILA
+16 SIFHSSLFILPILV

-35 ALADDDFDLPDDVQ
+35 AFADYDFDLPDDVQ
-49 KAEVPANAEEITDG
+49 KAEVPASVEDIADI
-63 PVNFAPIEET
+63 PVNFAPIEAT
-73 TTSEPAPANNSPEN
+73 STTSEPE
-87 ISSKKVA
+87 SSDKT
-94 PAASAKSDSSY
+94 SA
-105 KEKKKRTPLNSK
+105 T
-117 SAKAIADSYLP
+117 ADSLDGFRRHDSGSWNT
-128 PPPEEPPVTA
+128 EETSQD
-138 KPAVKSESKPKVEQ
+138 KPA
-152 KAPVAEASVTDVPA
+152 T
-166 AFKEH
+166 FKEH
-171 LIPEELDRPLRVG
+171 PIPEELNRPLRVG
-184 IYTGVKE
+184 IFTGVKE
-191 LFLKYQGETVRVT
+191 LYFKYQGETVHVT
-204 PHGNMVR
+204 VSRNKVK
-211 FEADGNST
+211 FEAGGNST
-219 EDIAHEFN
+219 EDISREFN
-227 SEDGGCL
+227 SDEGGCL
-234 AVAADKK
+234 AVAADSKT
-241 SLGKACYPGSI
+241 LGKACYPGSI
-252 MFRNTNGKLDAI
+252 LFRNTNGKLDAI

-276 IPYEI
+276 VPYEI

-340 KATAGVVMTYGGEFI
+340 KATAGVVMTYGGDFI

-365 VTETLATWNRADLP
+365 ITETLATWNRADLP
-379 YLKSVPDMRPNGKPW
+379 YLKSVPDRRPNGKPW

-400 IKWERRFADKEIAK
+400 TTWERRFADKKIVK
-414 LFKTN
+414 LFKAN
-419 ATEAKA
+419 ASEAKA
-425 VFGSTNG
+425 TFSSANG
-432 KDFKK
+432 ADFKK
-437 VKSIKIK
+437 IKSIKIK

-462 YFDVLTDRTRWLFKK
+462 HFDVLTDRTRWLFKK

-490 KEGKEWVVTG
+490 KEGREWVLTG